1 MNRSYWDE
9 TLLPKQ
15 FNTIVIGSGIVG
27 LSAALHAKQ
36 KNPDREIAVL
46 ERGIVPGGASM
57 KNAGFACFGS
67 LSEIVDDLK
76 LMGEGE
82 VVPLIRSRWEG
93 LNYLLELTR
102 NYDIGYQ
109 NLGGYELFTEN
120 LMPLFEECVPQIEQ
134 VNKMLIE
141 NFGQPVFSDAGSQIS
156 RFGFSGVKHMIYNP
170 FEGQLHP
177 GKLIRALIDRCR
189 KSGVHLY
196 FGSEVN
202 SWHESSEEI
211 VLNLN
216 NSASIRT
223 SKLIVATNGFASDLI
238 PDLEVKAARAQV
250 LITEPISSLK
260 FAGTFHMDRGYYYF
274 RNIDNRVLLGGARN
288 TDTARE
294 YTTSN
299 ATTSKIQEVLDN
311 TLNDVILSS
320 IKPETELR
328 WSGTM
333 GVGPSKAPI
342 VKKVS
347 DRIAVAVRLGGMG
360 IALGSQ
366 VGQQV
371 ATLMHDQ

>member
-9 TLLPKQ
+9 SLLPKK

-27 LSAALHAKQ
+27 LSAALHIKQ

-46 ERGIVPGGASM
+46 ERGIIPGGASM

-76 LMGEGE
+76 LMGEDE

-109 NLGGYELFTEN
+109 NLGGYELFTRD
-120 LMPLFEECVPQIEQ
+120 LMPLYEECASQIESI
-134 VNKMLIE
+134 NAMLQK
-141 NFGQPVFSDAGSQIS
+141 NFGQPVFSASEDQIDS
-156 RFGFSGVKHMIYNP
+156 FGFEGVQHMIYNP

-196 FGSEVN
+196 YGAEVN
-202 SWHESSEEI
+202 SWNESANEI
-211 VLNLN
+211 VVNLN
-216 NSASIRT
+216 NTASIRT

-250 LITEPISSLK
+250 LITEPVSSLK

-299 ATTSKIQEVLDN
+299 ATTSQIQEVLEA
-311 TLNDVILSS
+311 TLHRVILPGS
-320 IKPETELR
+320 KTEPELR

-333 GVGPSKAPI
+333 GIGPSKAPI
-342 VKKVS
+342 IKKVS

-360 IALGSQ
+360 IALGSH

-371 ATLMHDQ
+371 ATLMQD

>member
-1 MNRSYWDE
+1 M
-9 TLLPKQ
+9 LPKQ

-46 ERGIVPGGASM
+46 ERGIIPGGASM

-67 LSEIVDDLK
+67 LSEVVDDLK
-76 LMGEGE
+76 LMGEDE

-109 NLGGYELFTEN
+109 NLGGYELFTED
-120 LMPLFEECVPQIEQ
+120 LMPLYEECAPQIEK
-134 VNKMLIE
+134 VNVMLQK
-141 NFGQPVFSDAGSQIS
+141 NFGQPVFSASDKQIGT
-156 RFGFSGVKHMIYNP
+156 FGFEGVKHMIYNP

-177 GKLIRALIDRCR
+177 GKLISALIDRCR

-196 FGSEVN
+196 FGVEVN
-202 SWHESSEEI
+202 SWHESPDEI
-211 VLNLN
+211 VVNLN

-223 SKLIVATNGFASDLI
+223 LKLIVATNGFASDLI

-250 LITEPISSLK
+250 LITEPISTLK

-299 ATTSKIQEVLDN
+299 ATTSQIQEVLEA
-311 TLNDVILSS
+311 TLDSVILPGS
-320 IKPETELR
+320 KAEPELR

-333 GVGPSKAPI
+333 GIGPSKAPI
-342 VKKVS
+342 IKKVS

-360 IALGSQ
+360 IALGSH

-371 ATLMHDQ
+371 ATLMQDQ